1 MLLIRQNVSFWLLR
15 EKTTIVNSSPF
26 VVTIANLL
34 ILVATLVAN
43 AWAIHI
49 IHNKERS
56 RINRCAV
63 WQYRIL
69 DSWHL
74 RLIKWDCL
82 MNMVTIIVVT
92 FRSSPVGSFRC
103 KHISLTKKRLLL
115 KTYSLRP
122 YCPTLDRSLV
132 ASAWSLFSMC

>member
-1 MLLIRQNVSFWLLR
+1 MDYGGRVVLIGQNVSFWLLR

-43 AWAIHI
+43 TWAIHI
-49 IHNKERS
+49 IQNKETS
-56 RINRCAV
+56 RINRSAV

-103 KHISLTKKRLLL
+103 KHISLTKKSSSS
-115 KTYSLRP
+115 KIYSLRL

-132 ASAWSLFSMC
+132 APA